1 MNFVAK
7 GWRRPKRK
15 KGEKHM
21 ANNPN
26 RVLGRTGARPL
37 SQDEI
42 EGVEGGSIRSVLSV
56 LRTGT
61 AANPDFTTDE

>member
-1 MNFVAK
+1 
-7 GWRRPKRK
+7 
-15 KGEKHM
+15 M